1 MSTKEQ
7 ARKASE
13 CHRQKMLK
21 KTMCQQRKQQRA
33 ILREMKRKEREKEA
47 VEKESQRRLARANLK
62 RLAMSVWDE
71 LVNIHDGEMK
81 RLGLESL
88 KVLHKYFFK
97 KNPSG
102 KHKAMERLQKDVAGW
117 DELMVDGIFPDIESH
132 AAFKLKGS
140 TFEIRRN
147 RFEDPIPFTGE
158 AKNWKEAIFYM
169 ARFVTHHTKMMP
181 YGGFFR
187 DGILNCDYHSD
198 MDLDI
203 RVPREVG
210 RKTALGTLKSW
221 GLGCGIE
228 YVCQGK
234 QKGRKLEE
242 HTFRCSSDM
251 HVFNV
256 QLIDWNAFQEK
267 DGKYNLDFTANAFC
281 AMEGEMLLIPW
292 RNPMVEEGQ
301 VIDDIR
307 NKIMR
312 PCKPVLGDELMEARA
327 ARFSRRGWTMMDY
340 TWDLTGLH
348 QIRDEG
354 STT

>member
-1 MSTKEQ
+1 
-7 ARKASE
+7 
-13 CHRQKMLK
+13 MLK

-47 VEKESQRRLARANLK
+47 VEKESQRRLARAN
-62 RLAMSVWDE
+62 
-71 LVNIHDGEMK
+71 
-81 RLGLESL
+81 
-88 KVLHKYFFK
+88 
-97 KNPSG
+97 
-102 KHKAMERLQKDVAGW
+102 
-117 DELMVDGIFPDIESH
+117 
-132 AAFKLKGS
+132 
-140 TFEIRRN
+140 
-147 RFEDPIPFTGE
+147 
-158 AKNWKEAIFYM
+158 
-169 ARFVTHHTKMMP
+169 
-181 YGGFFR
+181 
-187 DGILNCDYHSD
+187 HSD

-210 RKTALGTLKSW
+210 RKTALG
-221 GLGCGIE
+221 
-228 YVCQGK
+228 
-234 QKGRKLEE
+234 
-242 HTFRCSSDM
+242 TFRCSSDM

-327 ARFSRRGWTMMDY
+327 ARFSRRGWTMMDSPI
-340 TWDLTGLH
+340 
-348 QIRDEG
+348 QRN
-354 STT
+354 

>member
-1 MSTKEQ
+1 MIMSTKEQ

-47 VEKESQRRLARANLK
+47 VEKESQRRLARAN
-62 RLAMSVWDE
+62 
-71 LVNIHDGEMK
+71 
-81 RLGLESL
+81 
-88 KVLHKYFFK
+88 
-97 KNPSG
+97 
-102 KHKAMERLQKDVAGW
+102 
-117 DELMVDGIFPDIESH
+117 
-132 AAFKLKGS
+132 
-140 TFEIRRN
+140 
-147 RFEDPIPFTGE
+147 
-158 AKNWKEAIFYM
+158 
-169 ARFVTHHTKMMP
+169 
-181 YGGFFR
+181 
-187 DGILNCDYHSD
+187 HSD

-210 RKTALGTLKSW
+210 RKTALG
-221 GLGCGIE
+221 
-228 YVCQGK
+228 
-234 QKGRKLEE
+234 
-242 HTFRCSSDM
+242 TFRCSSDM

-327 ARFSRRGWTMMDY
+327 ARFSRRGWTMMDSPI
-340 TWDLTGLH
+340 
-348 QIRDEG
+348 QRN
-354 STT
+354 